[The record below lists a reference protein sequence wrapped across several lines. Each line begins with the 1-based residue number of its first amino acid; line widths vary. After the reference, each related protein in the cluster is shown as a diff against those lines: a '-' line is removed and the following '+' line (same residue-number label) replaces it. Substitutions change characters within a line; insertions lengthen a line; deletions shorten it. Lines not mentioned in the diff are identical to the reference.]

1 MVKILAGEKGEGKT
15 KRMIDMA
22 NAAGKEA
29 KGNIVFVDDDNSH
42 MYDLHYSVRFVE
54 TPKFIM
60 EDPQVFRG
68 FVCGILSQNSDIE
81 TIYIDGLNHIMDR
94 ISDADFT
101 ASCSFADSR
110 TDGFGLLQAC
120 RTGTDITGF
129 YIHCNLFCCFQLCTV
144 HFLKFVHVCSPFLVS
159 LHDFVKKNKQ
169 RIVLFFHFCIQ
180 NTFYSLYF
188 STKKAKK

>member
-81 TIYIDGLNHIMDR
+81 TVYIDGLNHIMDR

-101 ASCSFADSR
+101 AFIQELDKTSKEAEMDMVMIISR
-110 TDGFGLLQAC
+110 KTDALPAEVQKYL
-120 RTGTDITGF
+120 I
-129 YIHCNLFCCFQLCTV
+129 
-144 HFLKFVHVCSPFLVS
+144 
-159 LHDFVKKNKQ
+159 
-169 RIVLFFHFCIQ
+169 
-180 NTFYSLYF
+180 
-188 STKKAKK
+188 

>member
-60 EDPQVFRG
+60 KDPQVFRG

-101 ASCSFADSR
+101 AFIQELDKTSKEAEMDMVMIISR
-110 TDGFGLLQAC
+110 KTDALPAEVQQYL
-120 RTGTDITGF
+120 I
-129 YIHCNLFCCFQLCTV
+129 
-144 HFLKFVHVCSPFLVS
+144 
-159 LHDFVKKNKQ
+159 
-169 RIVLFFHFCIQ
+169 
-180 NTFYSLYF
+180 
-188 STKKAKK
+188 

>member
-42 MYDLHYSVRFVE
+42 MYDLHYSVRLVE

-60 EDPQVFRG
+60 EDQQVFRG

-101 ASCSFADSR
+101 AFIQELDKTSKEAEMDMVMIISR
-110 TDGFGLLQAC
+110 KTDALPAEVQQYL
-120 RTGTDITGF
+120 I
-129 YIHCNLFCCFQLCTV
+129 
-144 HFLKFVHVCSPFLVS
+144 
-159 LHDFVKKNKQ
+159 
-169 RIVLFFHFCIQ
+169 
-180 NTFYSLYF
+180 
-188 STKKAKK
+188 

>member
-101 ASCSFADSR
+101 AFIQELDKTSKEAEMDMVMIISR
-110 TDGFGLLQAC
+110 KTAALPAEVQQYL
-120 RTGTDITGF
+120 I
-129 YIHCNLFCCFQLCTV
+129 
-144 HFLKFVHVCSPFLVS
+144 
-159 LHDFVKKNKQ
+159 
-169 RIVLFFHFCIQ
+169 
-180 NTFYSLYF
+180 
-188 STKKAKK
+188 

>member
-101 ASCSFADSR
+101 AFIQELDKTSKEAEMDMVMIISR
-110 TDGFGLLQAC
+110 KTDALPAEVQQYL
-120 RTGTDITGF
+120 I
-129 YIHCNLFCCFQLCTV
+129 
-144 HFLKFVHVCSPFLVS
+144 
-159 LHDFVKKNKQ
+159 
-169 RIVLFFHFCIQ
+169 
-180 NTFYSLYF
+180 
-188 STKKAKK
+188 

>member
-29 KGNIVFVDDDNSH
+29 QGNIVFVDDDNSH

-101 ASCSFADSR
+101 AFIQELDKTSKEAEMDMVMIISR
-110 TDGFGLLQAC
+110 KTDALPAEVQQYL
-120 RTGTDITGF
+120 I
-129 YIHCNLFCCFQLCTV
+129 
-144 HFLKFVHVCSPFLVS
+144 
-159 LHDFVKKNKQ
+159 
-169 RIVLFFHFCIQ
+169 
-180 NTFYSLYF
+180 
-188 STKKAKK
+188 

>member
-68 FVCGILSQNSDIE
+68 VVCGILSQNSDIE
-81 TIYIDGLNHIMDR
+81 TVYIDGLNHIMDR

-101 ASCSFADSR
+101 SFIQELDKTSKEAEMDMVMIISR
-110 TDGFGLLQAC
+110 KTDALPAEVQQYL
-120 RTGTDITGF
+120 I
-129 YIHCNLFCCFQLCTV
+129 
-144 HFLKFVHVCSPFLVS
+144 
-159 LHDFVKKNKQ
+159 
-169 RIVLFFHFCIQ
+169 
-180 NTFYSLYF
+180 
-188 STKKAKK
+188 

>member
-60 EDPQVFRG
+60 EGPQVFRG

-81 TIYIDGLNHIMDR
+81 TVYIDGLNHIMDR

-101 ASCSFADSR
+101 SFIQELDKTSKEAEMDMVMIISR
-110 TDGFGLLQAC
+110 KTDALPAEVQQYL
-120 RTGTDITGF
+120 I
-129 YIHCNLFCCFQLCTV
+129 
-144 HFLKFVHVCSPFLVS
+144 
-159 LHDFVKKNKQ
+159 
-169 RIVLFFHFCIQ
+169 
-180 NTFYSLYF
+180 
-188 STKKAKK
+188 

>member
-101 ASCSFADSR
+101 AFIQELDKTSKEAEMDMVMIISR
-110 TDGFGLLQAC
+110 NTDALPAEVQQYL
-120 RTGTDITGF
+120 I
-129 YIHCNLFCCFQLCTV
+129 
-144 HFLKFVHVCSPFLVS
+144 
-159 LHDFVKKNKQ
+159 
-169 RIVLFFHFCIQ
+169 
-180 NTFYSLYF
+180 
-188 STKKAKK
+188 

>member
-81 TIYIDGLNHIMDR
+81 TIYIDGLNHMDR

-101 ASCSFADSR
+101 AFIQELDKTSKEAEMDMVMIISR
-110 TDGFGLLQAC
+110 KTDALPAEVQQYL
-120 RTGTDITGF
+120 I
-129 YIHCNLFCCFQLCTV
+129 
-144 HFLKFVHVCSPFLVS
+144 
-159 LHDFVKKNKQ
+159 
-169 RIVLFFHFCIQ
+169 
-180 NTFYSLYF
+180 
-188 STKKAKK
+188 